1 MQKLDFNQ
9 EWRFW
14 NDENPTEAR
23 SIQLP
28 HDAMIHENRSAD
40 SSSGGHAY
48 FPGGTYVY
56 EKRFV
61 PDQSWAKKVVILECE
76 GIYKNASIYLNNRKL
91 AFQPYGYTGFFVPL
105 DELSFGEE
113 NVVKIVADNSELPNS
128 RWYCGSGIY
137 RPVWIYVCEPDG
149 YRPESVK
156 ISTLSASPAKIRVE
170 APVDSYIEILDAGM
184 SVAEA
189 HGQCVELT
197 IPNARLWSDETPSLY
212 TCRLTHGEETISET
226 FGICKIEWSNQGL
239 FINGKNTLL
248 RGGCVHHDN
257 GILGAAEYAES
268 AERRVRILKEN
279 GFNAIRSA
287 HNPLSKAMLDACD
300 KLGLY
305 VMDETFDM
313 WFSRK
318 TKYDYGCD
326 FREWWDRDTAAM
338 VAKDHNHPSVIM
350 YSIGNEVAEPA
361 TSEGLSAGKAMI
373 DLIHR
378 LDPSRPVTCG
388 TNLMIMSRAAKGKG
402 IYQDGEQKTGS
413 PNEKS
418 QNASLVFNTIATFLG
433 PAMNQM
439 GNSKSVDKLTTP
451 FLDQLDIAGYN
462 YASGRY
468 PKEKKAHPNRVIV
481 GSETFAQD
489 IYKNWKMV
497 EQYPYLIGDFMWTCW
512 DHLGEAGIGAWS
524 YDGSAPF
531 DRPFPWLLSG
541 AGVIDINGIPDA
553 SCKYAAVVWGREN
566 GPVLAVRPISDEGK
580 RVGKSVWRGTNA
592 ILSWSWRGCEGK
604 KTTVEVYTKAPQVE
618 LLLNQKSLGKKKT
631 KAYKALFQVPYS
643 EGTLTAVAYDK
654 LGQEQS
660 RTELKSASGALS
672 LSIEPEK
679 ASARRGEIVYVP
691 INVVGENG
699 KIESN
704 ADRKI
709 SVQVEGGELL
719 AFGSAVPCTEESY
732 ISGQFKSYYGRSLAV
747 IRVEA
752 TESVRITASD
762 GKHCRVAVIAVNKS
776 LSMEEKKWKAKN

>member
-14 NDENPTEAR
+14 NEENSTEAR
-23 SIQLP
+23 VIQLP
-28 HDAMIHENRSAD
+28 HDAMIHEKRSAAF
-40 SSSGGHAY
+40 SNSGHAY
-48 FPGGTYVY
+48 FPGGIYRY
-56 EKRFV
+56 EKHFV
-61 PDQSWAKKVVILECE
+61 PEEAWKTKRVIVEFE
-76 GIYKNASIYLNNRKL
+76 GIYKNATVLLNGHEL
-91 AFQPYGYTGFFVPL
+91 CFHPYGYTGFFV
-105 DELSFGEE
+105 ELNELLFQQE
-113 NVVKIVADNSELPNS
+113 NVLTVIADNSKLPNS
-128 RWYCGSGIY
+128 RWYTGSGIY
-137 RPVWIYVCEPDG
+137 RPVWLYLCEAG
-149 YRPESVK
+149 GLYPESVK
-156 ISTLSASPAKIRVE
+156 ISTLTANPARILVESPIHAT
-170 APVDSYIEILDAGM
+170 IEILDGEEI
-184 SVAEA
+184 VAE
-189 HGQCVELT
+189 GLGETVELT
-197 IPNARLWSDETPSLY
+197 VPNAKLWSDESPYLY
-212 TCRLTHGEETISET
+212 TCRVSNGADQYSET

-313 WFSRK
+313 WYGRK

-326 FREWWDRDTAAM
+326 FQEWWERDTTAM

-361 TSEGLSAGKAMI
+361 TSKGLSAGKAMI

-402 IYQDGEQKTGS
+402 IYQDGEQKSGS

-418 QNASLVFNTIATFLG
+418 QNASLVFNTIASFLG

-439 GNSKSVDKLTTP
+439 GNSKNVDKLTTP

-468 PKEKKAHPNRVIV
+468 SKEKKAHPNRVIV

-541 AGVIDINGIPDA
+541 AGVIDINGVPDA
-553 SCKYAAVVWGREN
+553 SCKYAAVVWGKEN
-566 GPVLAVRPISDEGK
+566 GPVLAVRPISNEGK

-592 ILSWSWRGCEGK
+592 IPSWSWRGCEGK

-618 LLLNQKSLGKKKT
+618 LLLNGKSFGKKKT
-631 KAYKALFQVPYS
+631 RAYKALFQVLYS

-679 ASARRGEIVYVP
+679 ASARCSEIVYVP

-699 KIESN
+699 VIESN
-704 ADRKI
+704 ADREI

-719 AFGSAVPCTEESY
+719 GFGSAVPCTEESY
-732 ISGQFKSYYGRSLAV
+732 VSGRFKSYFGRSLAV
-747 IRVEA
+747 IQVGASEL
-752 TESVRITASD
+752 VRIKASD
-762 GKHCRVAVIAVNKS
+762 GKHHREAVIAINKS
-776 LSMEEKKWKAKN
+776 

>member
-9 EWRFW
+9 AWRFW
-14 NDENPTEAR
+14 NDESPTEAR
-23 SIQLP
+23 VIQLP
-28 HDAMIHENRSAD
+28 HDAMIHEKRSAAF
-40 SSSGGHAY
+40 SNGGHAY
-48 FPGGTYVY
+48 YPGGIYRY
-56 EKRFV
+56 EKHFV
-61 PDQSWAKKVVILECE
+61 PEEAWKTKRAILEFE
-76 GIYKNASIYLNNRKL
+76 GIYKNATVLLNGHEL
-91 AFQPYGYTGFFVPL
+91 CFHPYGYTGFFV
-105 DELSFGEE
+105 ELNELLFQQE
-113 NVVKIVADNSELPNS
+113 NVLTVIADNSKLPNS
-128 RWYCGSGIY
+128 RWYTGSGIY
-137 RPVWIYVCEPDG
+137 RPVWLYLCETDG
-149 YRPESVK
+149 LYPESVK
-156 ISTLSASPAKIRVE
+156 ISTLSANPARILVESPIRAK
-170 APVDSYIEILDAGM
+170 IEILDGEDV
-184 SVAEA
+184 VAE
-189 HGQCVELT
+189 GLGETVELAV
-197 IPNARLWSDETPSLY
+197 PNAKLWSDESPYLY
-212 TCRLTHGEETISET
+212 TCRVSNGADQYSET
-226 FGICKIEWSNQGL
+226 FGICMIEWSNQGL

-248 RGGCVHHDN
+248 RGGCAHHDN
-257 GILGAAEYAES
+257 GILGAAEYSES

-313 WFSRK
+313 WYGRK

-326 FREWWDRDTAAM
+326 FQEWWERDTSAM

-361 TSEGLSAGKAMI
+361 TSKGLSAGKAMI

-402 IYQDGEQKTGS
+402 IYQDGEQKSGS

-418 QNASLVFNTIATFLG
+418 QNASLVFNTIASFLG

-439 GNSKSVDKLTTP
+439 GNSKNVDKLTTP

-566 GPVLAVRPISDEGK
+566 GPVLAVRPISNEGK
-580 RVGKSVWRGTNA
+580 LVGKSVWRGTNA
-592 ILSWSWRGCEGK
+592 ILSWSWRGCEGQ

-643 EGTLTAVAYDK
+643 EGPLTAVAYDK

-679 ASARRGEIVYVP
+679 ASARCSEIVYVP

-699 KIESN
+699 VIESN
-704 ADRKI
+704 ADREI

-719 AFGSAVPCTEESY
+719 GFGSAVPCTEESY
-732 ISGQFKSYYGRSLAV
+732 VSGRFKSYFGRSLAV
-747 IRVEA
+747 IQVGASEL
-752 TESVRITASD
+752 VRIKASD
-762 GKHCRVAVIAVNKS
+762 GKHHREAVIAINKS
-776 LSMEEKKWKAKN
+776 